1 MENISYE
8 KFKKLLDSL
17 STFDETTLNALYE
30 KYSKK
35 VVNYYFD
42 KMSGNLSEKEF
53 INFANKYSCY
63 FDSLTNA
70 VQDDNVD
77 TFYLGTIDYMFHAL
91 GTQEIPHMN
100 QNEEAYYGKVLK
112 EASENLHICNFDD
125 NLFPSLRMD
134 TIIKSVYYARDY
146 ESALSIL
153 KEIKSIPYKLGDE
166 SILKN
171 EIKYIKKFLALE
183 KKVSYEEL
191 KAIFVD
197 LDLDNADVISNI
209 DYELDLLKKYIIAKN
224 NFFKRNVRLVISF
237 AKTYHS
243 PTLAFEDIIQDGNLG
258 LIRAINKFD
267 PDKGCKFSTYASYWI
282 KQTILRSLAYNND
295 TIRKPYLVVNQKIA
309 FNKFITAYTAEY
321 NKYPSVEEI
330 AEGLNVS
337 ITAAGN
343 LLNDYG
349 SCISL
354 DCPVIA
360 EEDDTSLGNLI
371 PDENALVESDVMD
384 KDLKEYLNRVFE
396 ENLTEK
402 EADILCKRFGLNDGE
417 KEMTLEDIGQE
428 YGLTRERIR
437 QIESKTLRKLRKKD
451 NKIGLRN
458 YLD

>member
-17 STFDETTLNALYE
+17 STFDEKTLNILYE

-42 KMSGNLSEKEF
+42 KMSGNLSENEF
-53 INFANKYSCY
+53 IKFANKYSCY

-77 TFYLGTIDYMFHAL
+77 TFYLSTVDYMFHSL
-91 GTQEIPHMN
+91 GTQETPHMN
-100 QNEEAYYGKVLK
+100 QNEEAYHGKVLK
-112 EASENLHICNFDD
+112 EALKNLHICNFDD

-134 TIIKSVYYARDY
+134 TIIKSVYYANDY
-146 ESALSIL
+146 ESALAFL
-153 KEIKSIPYKLGDE
+153 KEIKSLPYKLGDE

-191 KAIFVD
+191 KDIFVD

-224 NFFKRNVRLVISF
+224 NFFKRNIRLVTSF

-243 PTLAFEDIIQDGNLG
+243 PTLSFEDIIQDGNLG

-282 KQTILRSLAYNND
+282 KQNILRSLAYNND

-309 FNKFITAYTAEY
+309 FNKFITAYTGEY

-330 AEGLNVS
+330 AKGLNVS

-349 SCISL
+349 SCVSL

-360 EEDDTSLGNLI
+360 EEDDTSLVNLI
-371 PDENALVESDVMD
+371 PDANAFVESDVID

-402 EADILCKRFGLNDGE
+402 EADVLRKRFGLNDGE
-417 KEMTLEDIGQE
+417 KEMTLEDIGHE

-451 NKIGLRN
+451 KKIGLRN